1 MKKHTNEWKFICEE
15 CGDKFQSLSKLK
27 CHENKHK
34 NHLPFKCTKCDKGF
48 ALKCNLTNHLKF
60 THSDKK
66 NFKCD
71 KCDRRFCRP
80 NSLKQHLLSHSKLR
94 PFKCS
99 LCSKSFVEHRMFLRH
114 MKIHT
119 DEKEYDC
126 PMCITKCGRKDNFM
140 RHLKNLHPDAD
151 VKEILKKI
159 SENVL
164 INKKDERAIADLP
177 PRIEVTIPS
186 TSVIKFAPPNVIQP
200 TVSIN
205 EELENMEIENEP
217 LLIYEVEDEIKLQQ
231 ESQTIIVEPTSVPET
246 ELYLEID
253 PKSRKRSYSNLEIYR
268 KILTPYSNRPQLIQ
282 ETDNSLM
289 KSNISHEP
297 SSSTQLEESP
307 LKYVLKKTIMN
318 SEEEVVKNNKLMEI
332 YRKILIPKNDEE
344 ILQNDECNEN
354 KTEENNSVK
363 GFKGNDIDFSE
374 VHWRKR
380 NSQYFNT
387 KID

>member
-1 MKKHTNEWKFICEE
+1 MKKHTKEWKFICEE
-15 CGDKFQSLSKLK
+15 CGDKFQSLTNLK
-27 CHENKHK
+27 IHENKHK
-34 NHLPFKCTKCDKGF
+34 NHLPFQCTKCEKGF

-71 KCDRRFCRP
+71 KCDKRFCRP

-99 LCSKSFVEHRMFLRH
+99 MCSKAFVEHRMFLRH
-114 MKIHT
+114 LKIHS

-126 PMCITKCGRKDNFM
+126 PLCVTKCGRKDNFM

-151 VKEILKKI
+151 VKDILKKI
-159 SENVL
+159 TENVL
-164 INKKDERAIADLP
+164 TNKKPTTE
-177 PRIEVTIPS
+177 PRIEITIPS

-200 TVSIN
+200 IN
-205 EELENMEIENEP
+205 EESENMEIDFEP

-231 ESQTIIVEPTSVPET
+231 ESIIEPSNVQET

-282 ETDNSLM
+282 ETDLNSM
-289 KSNISHEP
+289 KTNEP
-297 SSSTQLEESP
+297 SSSTTHLEESP
-307 LKYVLKKTIMN
+307 LKYVLKKSIMN
-318 SEEEVVKNNKLMEI
+318 SEEEAVKNNKLMEI

-344 ILQNDECNEN
+344 ILQNDECN
-354 KTEENNSVK
+354 KIEENNSAK
-363 GFKGNDIDFSE
+363 SFKGNDIDFSE

>member
-15 CGDKFQSLSKLK
+15 CGDKFQSLTNLK
-27 CHENKHK
+27 IHENKHK
-34 NHLPFKCTKCDKGF
+34 NHLPFKCTKCDKRF

-71 KCDRRFCRP
+71 KCDKRFCRP

-94 PFKCS
+94 PFKCT

-114 MKIHT
+114 MKIHS

-126 PMCITKCGRKDNFM
+126 PLCITKCGRKDNFM

-151 VKEILKKI
+151 VVEILKKI
-159 SENVL
+159 TENVL
-164 INKKDERAIADLP
+164 TNKKDEKP
-177 PRIEVTIPS
+177 MSKPRIEVTIPS
-186 TSVIKFAPPNVIQP
+186 TSVIKFAPPNVTLTNEP
-200 TVSIN
+200 IN
-205 EELENMEIENEP
+205 EEFENMEIENEP
-217 LLIYEVEDEIKLQQ
+217 LLIYEVEDEIKLQT
-231 ESQTIIVEPTSVPET
+231 EPQTIIVEPSNVQET

-282 ETDNSLM
+282 ETDLNSM
-289 KSNISHEP
+289 KTNISEP
-297 SSSTQLEESP
+297 SSSSTQLDESP
-307 LKYVLKKTIMN
+307 LKYVLKKSIMN
-318 SEEEVVKNNKLMEI
+318 SDEEAVKNSKLIEI

-344 ILQNDECNEN
+344 ILQNDECN
-354 KTEENNSVK
+354 KIEENNSAK
-363 GFKGNDIDFSE
+363 SFKGNDIDFSE

-387 KID
+387 KLE

>member
-1 MKKHTNEWKFICEE
+1 MKKHTCEWKFICEE
-15 CGDKFQSLSKLK
+15 CGDKFQSLSNLKL
-27 CHENKHK
+27 HENKHK
-34 NHLPFKCTKCDKGF
+34 NYLPFKCPKCDKGF

-60 THSDKK
+60 THSSKK

-71 KCDRRFCRP
+71 KCDKRFCRP
-80 NSLKQHLLSHSKLR
+80 NSLKQHVLSHSKLR

-99 LCSKSFVEHRMFLRH
+99 LCSKAFVEHRMFLRH
-114 MKIHT
+114 MKIHS
-119 DEKEYDC
+119 DEKDYDC
-126 PMCITKCGRKDNFM
+126 PLCITKCGRKDNFM

-151 VKEILKKI
+151 GNEILNKI

-164 INKKDERAIADLP
+164 LNKKDKNLNNDLST
-177 PRIEVTIPS
+177 RIDLTIPT
-186 TSVIKFAPPNVIQP
+186 TSVIKFAPPKVLQ
-200 TVSIN
+200 SN
-205 EELENMEIENEP
+205 EELEIMEIENEP
-217 LLIYEVEDEIKLQQ
+217 LLIYEVEEEIKLQK
-231 ESQTIIVEPTSVPET
+231 ESKTIIVEPSSVQET

-282 ETDNSLM
+282 ESDNSSM

-307 LKYVLKKTIMN
+307 LKYVLKKSVLN
-318 SEEEVVKNNKLMEI
+318 SEEEAVKNNKLMEI
-332 YRKILIPKNDEE
+332 YRKILIPSKDEDL
-344 ILQNDECNEN
+344 LQSEVCSS

-363 GFKGNDIDFSE
+363 SFKSNDIDFSE

-387 KID
+387 NND

>member
-1 MKKHTNEWKFICEE
+1 MKKHTHEWNFICEE
-15 CGDKFQSLSKLK
+15 CGDKFQSLSNLKL
-27 CHENKHK
+27 HENKHK
-34 NHLPFKCTKCDKGF
+34 NFLPFKCNKCDKGF

-71 KCDRRFCRP
+71 KCDKRFCRP
-80 NSLKQHLLSHSKLR
+80 NSLKQHLLSHSKQR

-99 LCSKSFVEHRMFLRH
+99 LCSKAFVEHRMFLRH
-114 MKIHT
+114 KKIHS

-126 PMCITKCGRKDNFM
+126 PLCVTKCGRKDNFM
-140 RHLKNLHPDAD
+140 RHLKNLHPEAD
-151 VKEILKKI
+151 GKEILQKI

-164 INKKDERAIADLP
+164 INKKADVP

-186 TSVIKFAPPNVIQP
+186 TSVIKFAPPKEPERIEK
-200 TVSIN
+200 N
-205 EELENMEIENEP
+205 EDSGKMEIENEP
-217 LLIYEVEDEIKLQQ
+217 LLIYEVEDEIKLQK
-231 ESQTIIVEPTSVPET
+231 ESQAIIVEPVQET

-268 KILTPYSNRPQLIQ
+268 KILTPYSKSPQLIQ
-282 ETDNSLM
+282 EVDNSSM
-289 KSNISHEP
+289 KANIGHEP
-297 SSSTQLEESP
+297 SSSNQLEESP
-307 LKYVLKKTIMN
+307 LKYVLKKSILN

-332 YRKILIPKNDEE
+332 YRKILIPSNDEE
-344 ILQNDECNEN
+344 ILQSEEESHR
-354 KTEENNSVK
+354 KTEENNSAK
-363 GFKGNDIDFSE
+363 SFKGNDIDFSE

-387 KID
+387 NND